1 MSEQISVVDD
11 DIKRISEAALVAT
24 YDGGTAA
31 IKQVNN
37 IQASITVIVRYV
49 YVASIGG
56 ECETAGKSGSRNTV
70 FLVIVLQSVAANE
83 ENVKALS
90 IASETNV
97 KTARNRTELRG
108 ASPDRQSGPVIR
120 QERVE

>member
-24 YDGGTAA
+24 YDGGTSA

-37 IQASITVIVRYV
+37 IQAGVSIIVRYV

-56 ECETAGKSGSRNTV
+56 ECETAGKSGSRD
-70 FLVIVLQSVAANE
+70 
-83 ENVKALS
+83 
-90 IASETNV
+90 
-97 KTARNRTELRG
+97 TAFFCNRAPISR
-108 ASPDRQSGPVIR
+108 SK
-120 QERVE
+120 